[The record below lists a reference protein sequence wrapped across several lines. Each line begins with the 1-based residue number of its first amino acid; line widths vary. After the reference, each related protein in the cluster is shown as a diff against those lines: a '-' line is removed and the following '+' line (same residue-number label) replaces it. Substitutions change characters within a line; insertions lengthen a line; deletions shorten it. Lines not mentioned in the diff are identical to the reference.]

1 MDLTAIIAILLV
13 IGGPM
18 AIAITAIIAEHRG
31 KQRRYEAMVKAVE
44 LGKSPEEVKMMFADE
59 KDKNGTDANSRL
71 RRGIILIGIALGLAA
86 MSLVVD
92 RSIIFGGVSGHF
104 TFGASVF
111 LLFLG
116 LAFIAIWLINKPKAK
131 P

>member
-1 MDLTAIIAILLV
+1 VDITAIVAIIIV

-18 AIAITAIIAEHRG
+18 AIAITAIISEQRA
-31 KQRRYEAMVKAVE
+31 KQRKYEAMVKAVE
-44 LGKSPEEVKMMFADE
+44 LGRTPEEVKRMFEDDKE
-59 KDKNGTDANSRL
+59 KNGKDANSRL

-86 MSLVVD
+86 MALVVD
-92 RSIIFGGVSGHF
+92 RSFVVGGVNGHF

-116 LAFIAIWLINKPKAK
+116 LAFIVIWLINKPKVK
-131 P
+131 

>member
-1 MDLTAIIAILLV
+1 MDITGIFAILIV

-18 AIAITAIIAEHRG
+18 AIAITAIISEHRA
-31 KQRRYEAMVKAVE
+31 KQRKYEAMVKAVE
-44 LGKSPEEVKMMFADE
+44 LGRTPEEVKMMFEEE
-59 KDKNGTDANSRL
+59 KEKNGKDVNSRL

-86 MSLVVD
+86 MALVVD
-92 RSIIFGGVSGHF
+92 RSFVIGGVSGHF

-116 LAFIAIWLINKPKAK
+116 LAFIVIWLIGKPKAK
-131 P
+131 

>member
-1 MDLTAIIAILLV
+1 MDITAIIAILLV

-18 AIAITAIIAEHRG
+18 AIAITAIITDHKNRR
-31 KQRRYEAMVKAVE
+31 KRYETMLKAVE
-44 LGKSPEEVKMMFADE
+44 LGRSPEEVKMLFADE

-71 RRGIILIGIALGLAA
+71 RRGIILIGVALGLAA

-92 RSIIFGGVSGHF
+92 RSLLFGGVSGHF
-104 TFGASVF
+104 TLGASVF

-116 LAFIAIWLINKPKAK
+116 LAFIVIWLINKPKVK